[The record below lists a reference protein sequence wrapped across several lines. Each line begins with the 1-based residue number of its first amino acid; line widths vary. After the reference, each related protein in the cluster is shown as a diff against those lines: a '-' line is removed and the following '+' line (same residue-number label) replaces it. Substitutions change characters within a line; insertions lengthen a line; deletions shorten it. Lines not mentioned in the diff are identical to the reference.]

1 MKLPLNLLA
10 ATLLAFAASAQ
21 TNYFGVYSD
30 SNYNI
35 LPGYTIPV
43 AQVIGATNALT
54 NYTTLSSFQS
64 LTNGGIASLTNVTA
78 LGTILTNLGETVF
91 PAWPTLSTGNNS
103 LQWGGLSNTIGL
115 STPVMDNAEIVG
127 GKSNTITSYSIAP
140 GIFGGIQNTI
150 NGGNWAAII
159 GGQNNSLQGSG
170 DLIAGS
176 ISSLIFSGTNS
187 SILGG
192 SNNIIALGSQSVIA
206 GGGFNTVGQ
215 EYGYRGVYDGPYEAD
230 YSFAAGR
237 GAWPIF
243 GGSFIWAD
251 NEGTNGT
258 IRNTTTNQFII
269 RAQNGV
275 GINTN
280 NPGANALLVNGPV
293 DIEPGTL
300 TLGGTNVMTLFSPT
314 ITSNAL
320 NAQWNANL
328 QATTNGLAAM
338 ININSNGITTLS
350 NVWLVGSNIL
360 WQYTESSSN
369 SLWLNSKPSKAFT
382 ATLPATYSSIG
393 IAFTTPLMPDANYS
407 VSLLPQDSTTAGA
420 AAAGMQWY
428 VGSKSASGFSIYVP
442 FATNTFNLNFDCI
455 VHENTQ

>member
-1 MKLPLNLLA
+1 M
-10 ATLLAFAASAQ
+10 
-21 TNYFGVYSD
+21 TNIW
-30 SNYNI
+30 N
-35 LPGYTIPV
+35 
-43 AQVIGATNALT
+43 
-54 NYTTLSSFQS
+54 
-64 LTNGGIASLTNVTA
+64 
-78 LGTILTNLGETVF
+78 LGTLITNLGQTVF
-91 PAWPTLSTGNNS
+91 PTWPTLASGNNS

-115 STPVMDNAEIVG
+115 STPVMDNAQIVG

-140 GIFGGIQNTI
+140 GIYGGVQNTI
-150 NGGNWAAII
+150 NGGNFASIL
-159 GGQNNSLQGSG
+159 GGENNSLSGSG

-187 SILGG
+187 SILSG
-192 SNNIIALGSQSVIA
+192 SNNIIALGSQSTIL
-206 GGGFNTVGQ
+206 GGGYNTIGQ
-215 EYGYRGVYDGPYEAD
+215 EYGYRGVYDGPFEAD
-230 YSFAAGR
+230 YSLAAGR
-237 GAWPIF
+237 GAWPIY

-280 NPGANALLVNGPV
+280 NPGTNSLLVNGSV
-293 DIEPGTL
+293 DIEPGNL
-300 TLGGTNVMTLFSPT
+300 TLGGTNVLVLFSPT
-314 ITSNAL
+314 VTSNGLTAL
-320 NAQWNANL
+320 WNANL
-328 QATTNGLAAM
+328 QATTNGLATM

-350 NVWLVGSNIL
+350 NVWLVGSNLL
-360 WQYTESSSN
+360 WQYSESSSN
-369 SLWLNSKPSKAFT
+369 SLWMNSKPSKAFT

-393 IAFTTPLMPDANYS
+393 IAFQNPLMPDGNYS

-420 AAAGMQWY
+420 ATAGMQWY
-428 VGSKSASGFSIYVP
+428 VSAKSANGFTIYVP